1 MVIPGHGL
9 GYEAGIQ
16 DCLEGGKTSQ
26 VQRPKQKRT
35 GSAGKGKTLPT
46 CTGRAGTSEH
56 RKLALKQLLEER
68 TDQRR
73 TQNGVWAAKG

>member
-1 MVIPGHGL
+1 MVTPGHGL

-26 VQRPKQKRT
+26 VQRPKQKRA
-35 GSAGKGKTLPT
+35 GS
-46 CTGRAGTSEH
+46 H

-68 TDQRR
+68 TDQ
-73 TQNGVWAAKG
+73 NGIWAGKG